1 MRNMTRFTEAE
12 KKTITELKQLYLE
25 TINLDVALQ
34 RDIYNMEKK
43 YEDKHNVIFE
53 KRKKVLE

>member
-1 MRNMTRFTEAE
+1 M
-12 KKTITELKQLYLE
+12 E

-53 KRKKVLE
+53 KRKKILE